1 VTLNKTKRSEQR
13 ACELALD
20 VTGSALTFGLIP
32 QVLHLLFWAS
42 GISLLLW
49 SWFDSQFRDAEGF
62 LKGNFCLPM
71 TAGVALLVIAW
82 AGNGRLK
89 NFALWFGLA
98 LVGQAVALQMVEAG
112 PMLHYQHYKPFSR
125 LVSGTDLLLLMF
137 FLAQATFVAAGVI
150 SHWPTIRAWIG
161 RTFKGWQVLGVGVII
176 FATSATV
183 SRDIIFYLAEL
194 VFAVF
199 VQAVNLGNIVLM
211 AWALPDEALL
221 RFKPKFDRWF
231 GQPVDDDTESE
242 IQNPRSEI
250 ENRASAIENLKSKI
264 QNSGVD
270 RFAALGAVWVTV
282 LAAALNLFVYQNHPH
297 IEDEVIYLYHAR
309 YLAEGVLT
317 VPAPPVPEA
326 FSLYLIPYAAARWY
340 SIFPPG
346 WPAILAIGILFGV
359 PWLVNPV
366 LAGVNVLLSY
376 VFLREI
382 YSRRLARMAVLLL
395 CASPWFVFMGMN
407 FMSHTLT
414 LTCALTAAIAMARAK
429 RSGGLVWAGVSG
441 CATGMISLIRPIEG
455 VVVAG
460 LLGLWAIIPKV
471 RLTVTALATFGLG
484 TILVGAL
491 ILPYNSRIT
500 GDPTVFPLV
509 AYYEKYFGPKAN
521 AFGFGPERGL
531 GWPID
536 PFPGHSPLD
545 ALVNANLNAS
555 SVNVEL
561 FGWSTG
567 SWVLIAVILLS
578 LTLRRND
585 YLMIATIVAIVGAL
599 SLYWFSGGPDFGA
612 RYWYLMIV
620 PLVALTVR
628 GAEFLEKSLEPG
640 SVDSY
645 NTHHGA
651 RMVAALLSLCVITFI
666 SYFPWRALDKYH
678 HYLGMRPGI
687 YSLARENRIGKS
699 LVLVR
704 GERHPDYAST
714 AVYNPLDPYADAPI
728 YAWDQNPKVRAR
740 LLQAYP
746 DRPVWIVN
754 GPTITRA
761 GYQVLAGPLSAK
773 DLGTGT
779 LPLPIKA
786 YR

>member
-1 VTLNKTKRSEQR
+1 MPK
-13 ACELALD
+13 
-20 VTGSALTFGLIP
+20 
-32 QVLHLLFWAS
+32 VLQLLYWGS

-49 SWFDSQFRDAEGF
+49 SWFDPQFRDTEGF
-62 LKGNFCLPM
+62 LKANFCLPM

-89 NFALWFGLA
+89 NFALWFALA
-98 LVGQAVALQMVEAG
+98 LVGQAVALQMIEAG
-112 PMLHYQHYKPFSR
+112 PLLHYQHYKPFGR
-125 LVSGTDLLLLMF
+125 LVSGTDLLLLVF
-137 FLAQATFVAAGVI
+137 FLAQATFVAAGVT
-150 SHWPTIRAWIG
+150 SHWPGIRAWMG
-161 RTFKGWQVLGVGVII
+161 RTFKIWQVLGVSVII

-183 SRDIIFYLAEL
+183 SRDTGFYLAEL

-221 RFKPKFDRWF
+221 RLKPRFERWF
-231 GQPVDDDTESE
+231 GQPVNDDPESE
-242 IQNPRSEI
+242 IQNPRPEI
-250 ENRASAIENLKSKI
+250 ENRASVILNPKPVQSEVEGSVI
-264 QNSGVD
+264 RNSSVD
-270 RFAALGAVWVTV
+270 RFAVLGSVWVTA
-282 LAAALNLFVYQNHPH
+282 LAATLSLFVYQNHPH

-309 YLAEGVLT
+309 YLAQGVLT

-326 FSLYLIPYAAARWY
+326 FSLYLIPYAAPRWY

-366 LAGVNVLLSY
+366 LAGLNVLLSY

-382 YSRRLARMAVLLL
+382 YSRRIARMAVLLL

-414 LTCALTAAIAMARAK
+414 LTCALTAALAMARAK
-429 RSGGLVWAGVSG
+429 RSGGLMWAGISG

-455 VVVAG
+455 VIVAG
-460 LLGLWAIIPKV
+460 LLGLWAIIPRARLKV
-471 RLTVTALATFGLG
+471 SALAAFGLG
-484 TILVGAL
+484 TVLVGAL
-491 ILPYNSRIT
+491 ILPYNSHIT

-555 SVNVEL
+555 SINVEL

-567 SWVLIAVILLS
+567 SWLLIAVILLS
-578 LTLRRND
+578 LTLRRSD
-585 YLMIATIVAIVGAL
+585 YLMIATIVTIFGAL

-620 PLVALTVR
+620 PLVALAVR
-628 GAEFLEKSLEPG
+628 GAEFLEKSLEGG
-640 SVDSY
+640 SVGSLS
-645 NTHHGA
+645 THHGA
-651 RMVAALLSLCVITFI
+651 RVIAVVLALCVITVI

-678 HYLGMRPGI
+678 HYLGMRPDI
-687 YSLARENRIGKS
+687 YSLAKENRFGKS

-761 GYQVLAGPLSAK
+761 GFKVLAGPLSAR
-773 DLGTGT
+773 DLASKGS
-779 LPLPIKA
+779 
-786 YR
+786 